1 MFKRYRK
8 AAAVGLFAALVTPAL
23 VYAAGNWSTLPIVG
37 QPAFCASYFTGVPN
51 SSNGLYIPD
60 GGITNQGQAT
70 SGSMQQCGQ
79 TVPMGPPLL
88 TGEELI
94 PGDTGLSGG
103 QPPQT
108 VTIPSA
114 LIAHPMDRNRLI
126 GGDFTTNL
134 WQRGTTP
141 LSNSTPTTA
150 TMTADR
156 WWAIS
161 PAGTVDVLETTPSTT
176 GADYLGAA
184 GFLNGMEVRRH
195 TGSTGALTCV
205 GQTLDQKQAL
215 PLIGNNA
222 VFSFYGYAPTT
233 YSATNQDV
241 TVSIAYFTAA
251 DSAAS
256 QGTLQYAGGNSQTA
270 ALSAAAQSGG
280 ITGYTANVQGVS
292 LNGSAASVASG
303 VATIPL
309 TQTPTRYAVY
319 APIPALTSSGT
330 QVTGV
335 SISICGTFTATSAV
349 TTDWF
354 ELFAA
359 QLEAKPATATVNLP
373 NGVTS
378 PTGFERRNAQDEAN
392 LQLAYSFIVN
402 EVSSSSSV
410 SHGVG
415 VNSSTTV
422 AQESVQFPIQMRI
435 KPAAA
440 YTAGFGAYGNTTI
453 ATNACTGL
461 ATKSNTLSTGSA
473 VVSCTVASGLLEGY
487 PSTLIDDGGNGV
499 LSFSAEP

>member
-8 AAAVGLFAALVTPAL
+8 AAALGLAGILCFGVPVAL
-23 VYAAGNWSTLPIVG
+23 YAAGNWSTLPIVG
-37 QPAFCASYFTGVPN
+37 QGSFACSNVSGVVLPSGQGSFGVVPGSTQGTG
-51 SSNGLYIPD
+51 S
-60 GGITNQGQAT
+60 GIVGQN
-70 SGSMQQCGQ
+70 C
-79 TVPMGPPLL
+79 PPGPPGL

-94 PGDTGLSGG
+94 PADTGLAGG
-103 QPPQT
+103 APPQT

-114 LIAHPMDRNRLI
+114 LVAHGMDRNRII
-126 GGDFTTNL
+126 GGDFTINL

-141 LSNSTPTTA
+141 LSNATPTTA

-161 PAGTVDVLETTPSTT
+161 PSGTVDVLETTPSTT
-176 GADYLGAA
+176 GADYLGNV

-195 TGSTGALTCV
+195 TGTTGALTCI

-222 VFSFYGYAPTT
+222 VFSFYGYAPAT
-233 YSATNQDV
+233 YSASNQQV
-241 TVSIAYFTAA
+241 TVSVAYFTAA

-256 QGTLQYAGGNSQTA
+256 QGTIQYAGGNGQTA

-280 ITGYTANVQGVS
+280 IAGYTANVQGVS
-292 LNGSAASVASG
+292 VTGGSATSVASG
-303 VATIPL
+303 VATINL

-335 SISICGTFTATSAV
+335 SVAICGTFTAATSV

-354 ELFAA
+354 EIFAA
-359 QLEAKPATATVNLP
+359 QLEAKPSIATANLP
-373 NGVTS
+373 AGVVG
-378 PTGFERRNAQDEAN
+378 PTGFERRNAQAEAQY
-392 LQLAYSFIVN
+392 QLAYSFVVN

-410 SHGVG
+410 SHGIG
-415 VNSSTTV
+415 VNSSTTD
-422 AQESVQFPIQMRI
+422 AQISVQFPAQMRI

-461 ATKSNTLSTGSA
+461 TTKSNTLSTGS
-473 VVSCTVASGLLEGY
+473 VVVQCAVASGLLEGY

-499 LSFSAEP
+499 MSFSAEP